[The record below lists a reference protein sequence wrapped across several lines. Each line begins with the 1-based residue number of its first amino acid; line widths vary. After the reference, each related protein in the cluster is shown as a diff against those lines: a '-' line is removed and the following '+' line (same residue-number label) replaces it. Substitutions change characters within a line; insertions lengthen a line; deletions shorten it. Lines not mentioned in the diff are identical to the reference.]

1 MHGERAVN
9 PYESADA
16 LDLAALTAHEQ
27 QVLKFY
33 LKYRY
38 TCPTLM
44 RLLIRYL
51 PSWGMMACT
60 FAIVLGVVFLL
71 TGAGRSAP
79 YLIFVTG
86 VWTGAVL
93 RDFGQCRRVVRFWPL
108 HQRVLDWPA
117 VENFLFVNSPS
128 QPLE

>member
-16 LDLAALTAHEQ
+16 PDLAALTAHEQ
-27 QVLKFY
+27 QMLKFY
-33 LKYRY
+33 LQYRS
-38 TCPTLM
+38 TCPTLVS
-44 RLLIRYL
+44 LVIRYL

-60 FAIVLGVVFLL
+60 FAILLGVVFLMS
-71 TGAGRSAP
+71 GAVMTVP
-79 YLIFVTG
+79 ILVFVTG
-86 VWTGAVL
+86 VWSGAIL
-93 RDFGQCRRVVRFWPL
+93 RDFGQCRRVARFWPL
-108 HQRVLDWPA
+108 HQRILNWPV